1 MIEQD
6 QCNQLFGI
14 GTPWRVMELDTDHR
28 DQIVRV
34 YVAHDPDQELVCP
47 QCGTVC
53 PGYDKRRR
61 QWRHL
66 DTCQYRT
73 IVVSEVPQ
81 VACPEHGVVTVSVPW
96 AKPLSRFTVLFE
108 VLVIAWLKEASTS
121 AVGRLM
127 GLSWTAIDGI
137 MQRAVQR
144 GLSRRQDQVSAHIG
158 VDKTAHRKRHD
169 YVTIV
174 SDQQTGTVLHVGGRP
189 QERDLGEL
197 VPESV
202 PGTVGRA

>member
-1 MIEQD
+1 M
-6 QCNQLFGI
+6 FGI
-14 GTPWRVMELDTDHR
+14 GTPWRVTELDTDHR

-73 IVVSEVPQ
+73 IVVSEVPR
-81 VACPEHGVVTVSVPW
+81 VACPEHGVVMVSVPW

-108 VLVIAWLKEASTS
+108 VLVIACLGPNRSMCSLGPPRYSARPSDCSAFAWKVPSSDTS
-121 AVGRLM
+121 IFLIYRLN
-127 GLSWTAIDGI
+127 
-137 MQRAVQR
+137 Q
-144 GLSRRQDQVSAHIG
+144 
-158 VDKTAHRKRHD
+158 
-169 YVTIV
+169 
-174 SDQQTGTVLHVGGRP
+174 
-189 QERDLGEL
+189 
-197 VPESV
+197 
-202 PGTVGRA
+202 